1 MCGTLRVVGGN
12 VDASD
17 GPHVEEVTKKVHIVW
32 LHRRSR
38 HAHKETVTGHIGIM
52 QHQGALRS
60 IENIYDMSLPTH
72 SESIC
77 SLPV

>member
-1 MCGTLRVVGGN
+1 MHMSLMGKNRVCMCGTLRVVGGN

-38 HAHKETVTGHIGIM
+38 HAHKEDSHGSHWNNATP
-52 QHQGALRS
+52 RS
-60 IENIYDMSLPTH
+60 TP
-72 SESIC
+72 
-77 SLPV
+77 